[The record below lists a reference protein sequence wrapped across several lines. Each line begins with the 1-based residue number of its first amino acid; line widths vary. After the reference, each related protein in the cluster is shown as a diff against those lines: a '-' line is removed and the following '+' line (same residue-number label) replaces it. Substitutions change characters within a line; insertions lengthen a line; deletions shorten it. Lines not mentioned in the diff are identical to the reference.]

1 MIGKKRKPEDDLISR
16 LGEHMLKQI
25 NDNLL
30 KQDSAGE
37 EIEKARAEGYGN
49 GFADGIRTASVC
61 YLTAF
66 AVGMRRVFKFEGNKL
81 ADFLNGVD
89 YSARNSFSS
98 KKNVDTMLEKMG
110 IEIRMDEEERRIH
123 LKEKRPV
130 LCEKC
135 IMGSPISSGS
145 WDCDAI
151 DGATAGKT
159 ECEFFRG
166 MDDNAE
172 KN

>member
-37 EIEKARAEGYGN
+37 EIEKARAEGYEQGL
-49 GFADGIRTASVC
+49 GDGIRRTARC
-61 YLTAF
+61 YLTAV

-89 YSARNSFSS
+89 FAARNALG
-98 KKNVDTMLEKMG
+98 KDADVALMLEKMA
-110 IEIRMDEEERRIH
+110 IEIRMDGEERRIYA
-123 LKEKRPV
+123 KEKRPV

-135 IMGSPISSGS
+135 MMGSKVSSGA

-166 MDDNAE
+166 MDDNA
-172 KN
+172 KTK